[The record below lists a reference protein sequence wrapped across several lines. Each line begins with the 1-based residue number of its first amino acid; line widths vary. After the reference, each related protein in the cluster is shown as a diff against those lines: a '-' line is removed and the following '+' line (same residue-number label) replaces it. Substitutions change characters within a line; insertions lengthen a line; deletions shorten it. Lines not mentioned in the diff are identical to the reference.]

1 MIYDKAKQSFDEYTS
16 NYNLKDKGIYLK
28 YHHSYA
34 VSNLMKDLAISL
46 NLTSEEIEIA
56 KVIGLLH
63 DIGRFEQWKKFKSFD
78 DRNVDHA
85 DESCNYLFKDE
96 HIREFLADDNYDTVI
111 ENAIR
116 YHNKLTIP
124 EMDDYSCMFT
134 KMIRDM
140 DKVDIFKQCA
150 IHYEYTF
157 NKEEVSKEVI
167 DCFNKEES
175 IPHKFRKN
183 KSDSIIIMLAFI
195 FDINFEESFDILVE
209 TDNFDLFLSVVEI
222 TPGSEEEW
230 RKIREKCF
238 DKINRG
244 IIKKEG

>member
-1 MIYDKAKQSFDEYTS
+1 MFKKVSKVFDEYTS

-46 NLTSEEIEIA
+46 DLTDEEIEIA

-63 DIGRFEQWKKFKSFD
+63 DIGRFEQWKKFASFND
-78 DRNVDHA
+78 KNVDHA
-85 DESCNYLFKDE
+85 DESCNYLFNDG
-96 HIREFLADDNYDTVI
+96 HIREFLDDDKYDLVI

-116 YHNKLTIP
+116 YHNKLTVP
-124 EMDDYSCMFT
+124 KMDEKSSLFT

-140 DKVDIFKQCA
+140 DKVDIYKQCA

-157 NKEEVSKEVI
+157 NKEEVTKEVI
-167 DCFNKEES
+167 DCFNKEMS
-175 IPHKFRKN
+175 ISHSIKKS
-183 KSDSIIIMLAFI
+183 KSDGIITMLAFL
-195 FDINFEESFDILVE
+195 FDINFEESFDILVD
-209 TDNFDLFLSVVEI
+209 TDNFNLFLSVVDVV
-222 TPGSEEEW
+222 PGSYDAWKEL
-230 RKIREKCF
+230 KKVCF

-244 IIKKEG
+244 LDKKEG